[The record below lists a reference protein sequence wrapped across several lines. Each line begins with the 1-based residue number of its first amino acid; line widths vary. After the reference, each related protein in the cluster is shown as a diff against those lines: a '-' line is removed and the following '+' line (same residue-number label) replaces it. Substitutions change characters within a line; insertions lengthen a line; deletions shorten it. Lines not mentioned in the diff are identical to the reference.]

1 MDLLLPSEQNVRRS
15 AKDTGK
21 VHRVRYGNIY
31 SLQDSGQE
39 NIEQAPISWLEG
51 LSDNDGGEI
60 VEVPGIRFFSA
71 SFVMRDFGFL
81 PQGSFSESV
90 FYSKVY

>member
-21 VHRVRYGNIY
+21 VHRVRYGSTY
-31 SLQDSGQE
+31 SLQDNGQE

-51 LSDNDGGEI
+51 LSDKDGGEI
-60 VEVPGIRFFSA
+60 VEVPGTSLFSA
-71 SFVMRDFGFL
+71 Y
-81 PQGSFSESV
+81 FS
-90 FYSKVY
+90 